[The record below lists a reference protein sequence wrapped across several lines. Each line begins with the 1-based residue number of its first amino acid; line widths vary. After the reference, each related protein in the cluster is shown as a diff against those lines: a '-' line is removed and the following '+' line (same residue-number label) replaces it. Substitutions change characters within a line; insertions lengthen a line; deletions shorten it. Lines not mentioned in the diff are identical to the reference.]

1 MNAGKR
7 LTSDELVEELRS
19 ALDAENGWLPALV
32 SPEGPVGISKEA
44 ALDVVVMRLQE
55 FAEAPTVPEAV
66 ARQLRNAADAADAA
80 LVTEGSAQYGALG
93 AAYAYI
99 VQAQRAASE

>member
-7 LTSDELVEELRS
+7 LTSEELVEELRS

-32 SPEGPVGISKEA
+32 SPEGPAGVSKEA
-44 ALDVVVMRLQE
+44 TLTAVVRGLQE
-55 FAEAPTVPEAV
+55 FAELPVLPETV
-66 ARQLRNAADAADAA
+66 ARQLRSAADAADAA

-99 VQAQRAASE
+99 VQARRAAIE